1 MELVKLNLVVA
12 PVRVDLPKNLQE
24 MQQEKK
30 METLL
35 EMVMEGLRVKMVIVM
50 VTKKLRV
57 MMTEK
62 LKVMVT
68 KKVKMMTTKKV
79 KVMVMTQIGSSRCF
93 SFLWVD
99 PQHPPPAAPSYK
111 IHLQIE

>member
-35 EMVMEGLRVKMVIVM
+35 EMVMEDLRVKMVIVM
-50 VTKKLRV
+50 VTKKVRV

-62 LKVMVT
+62 LRVMV
-68 KKVKMMTTKKV
+68 TKKV
-79 KVMVMTQIGSSRCF
+79 KVMVMTQIGSSCCF